1 MQTTLPERSL
11 KIQVKLNYIVG
22 QILNI
27 ARDKIA
33 MIILYGSFAR
43 GDWVR
48 DLVNG
53 YHSDL
58 DILIILK
65 KGKYKGH
72 AALKLEDRI
81 EKKLEEKG
89 VINTEQLIPYDSEIS
104 IIIESIDEVNR
115 QLEKGRYFYTDIKKE
130 GILLYDSGEF
140 QLSKAKDLPWS
151 EVKEL
156 AEEDYEQWFSRGK
169 GFLIDC
175 KYPLERKDNPISA
188 FYLHQ
193 ATESFY
199 SSILL
204 VFSRYKPKLHDIKKL
219 GGRAGNYNS
228 ELWQV
233 FPKATLEQKECFKL
247 LRKAYVDAR
256 YDKNYRISKEQLLY
270 LIERVEKLKMITEK
284 ICLERINSDVI
295 PVKTG
300 I

>member
-1 MQTTLPERSL
+1 MKTILPDRSL
-11 KIQVKLNYIVG
+11 KIQVRLNYIVS
-22 QILNI
+22 QILDI
-27 ARDKIA
+27 AQDKIA

-48 DLVNG
+48 DLPNG
-53 YHSDL
+53 YHSDT

-72 AALKLEDRI
+72 TALRLEDNIYKRL
-81 EKKLEEKG
+81 EKMG
-89 VINTEQLIPYDSEIS
+89 VINPQQIIPYDSEIS

-130 GILLYDSGEF
+130 GILLYDNSEF
-140 QLSKAKDLPWS
+140 TLSEAKDLPWS
-151 EVKEL
+151 EVKEI
-156 AEEDYEQWFSRGK
+156 AEEDYEEWFKSGC

-175 KYPLERKDNPISA
+175 KYPLERGELNKSA

-219 GGRAGNYNS
+219 GGRAANYNS
-228 ELWQV
+228 ELWEV
-233 FPKATLEQKECFKL
+233 FPKATPEQKECFKL
-247 LRKAYVDAR
+247 LRDAYVKAR

-270 LIERVEKLKMITEK
+270 LIERVEKLKNITER
-284 ICLERINSDVI
+284 ICLERINW
-295 PVKTG
+295 
-300 I
+300 